1 MFVRVKTSHGYKYLQ
16 IVESKREGKKV
27 KQRVLTTLGQ
37 LDALSESGKIDDLT
51 RSLAKFSSI
60 RTIIDAHREG
70 SIQANRTV
78 SVGPALVFERLWQQL
93 GIKEAIQGELS
104 SSRCR
109 FSLERAIFL
118 TVLHRLFDPGSDR
131 AAERWKEDFQI
142 SGTEDIEL
150 HHLYRA
156 MGWLGEQSIQLGHDA
171 RSLRCRKDLIEEELF
186 RGNRDLFS
194 ELELVFFDT
203 TSLYFEGNGGESL
216 GQYGHSKDHRPDL
229 KQMVVGAVLDGTG
242 RPICCE
248 LWPGN
253 LTDVTS
259 LIPVVQRLKS
269 RFAISSVCVVADR
282 GMISA
287 GTIEGLESEKLGMS
301 YILGARMHRDKTVRD
316 EVLPSSDKFQVVT
329 AAKKKPGDPSP
340 LSVREQWVG
349 KKRYI
354 VCYNED
360 QARKDAADRKAI
372 VESLKEKL
380 KNGDKSLVGN
390 KGYRRYLKSAGSEH
404 FTIDEAKLAGEALFD
419 GMWVLRTNTSFPA
432 AEVALKYKELWMV
445 ESIFRS
451 AKSLLE
457 TRPIYHKVDDTIR
470 GHVFCSFL
478 ALVLRKELETRLEKQ
493 GEKLEWADINRDLRA
508 LQEVEVQMHG
518 KKLYLRTD
526 LRGVCHTVLQAAGV
540 AAPPTV
546 RE

>member
-1 MFVRVKTSHGYKYLQ
+1 MFVRIKNSHGYKYLQ

-27 KQRVLTTLGQ
+27 SQRVLATLGQ
-37 LDALSESGKIDDLT
+37 VDALTTSGKIDDLT
-51 RSLAKFSSI
+51 QSMAKFASKLQV
-60 RTIIDAHREG
+60 IDAHRTG
-70 SIQANRTV
+70 ALQAHRTLSI
-78 SVGPALVFERLWQQL
+78 GPALVFQRLWQQL
-93 GIKEAIQGELS
+93 GIDEVIGAQPSE
-104 SSRCR
+104 SRRR

-118 TVLHRLFDPGSDR
+118 TVLHRLLDPGSDR
-131 AAERWKEDFQI
+131 AADRWKEDFQI
-142 SGTEDIEL
+142 KGTEGIEL

-156 MGWLGEQSIQLGHDA
+156 MGWLGEQSIQHGHQA

-186 RGNRDLFS
+186 RRNHDLFS

-229 KQMVVGAVLDGTG
+229 KQMVVGAVLDGAG

-259 LIPVVQRLKS
+259 LLPVVQRLKE
-269 RFAISSVCVVADR
+269 RFAIARVCVVADR

-287 GTIEGLESEKLGMS
+287 KTIENLESAELGMS
-301 YILGARMHRDKTVRD
+301 YILGARMHNDTTVRD
-316 EVLPSSDKFQVVT
+316 EVLPSSAEFQVVT
-329 AAKKKPGDPSP
+329 AAKGKAGDSSP
-340 LSVREQWVG
+340 LSVREQWVKG
-349 KKRYI
+349 KRYI

-360 QARKDAADRKAI
+360 QGRKDVADRTAI

-390 KGYRRYLKSAGSEH
+390 KGYRRYLKSAGQQH
-404 FTIDEAKLAGEALFD
+404 FTIDEAKLADEQRFD
-419 GMWVLRTNTSFPA
+419 GMWVLRTNTTFDA
-432 AEVALKYKELWMV
+432 ADVALKYKQLWMV

-457 TRPIYHKVDDTIR
+457 TRPIYHQVDDTIR

-478 ALVLRKELETRLEKQ
+478 ALVLRKELEMRLEKQ
-493 GEKLEWADINRDLRA
+493 GDKLEWADIKRDLRA
-508 LQEVEVQMHG
+508 LQEVEVEMQG

-526 LRGVCHTVLQAAGV
+526 LRGVCHQVLQAAGV
-540 AAPPTV
+540 ATPPTV